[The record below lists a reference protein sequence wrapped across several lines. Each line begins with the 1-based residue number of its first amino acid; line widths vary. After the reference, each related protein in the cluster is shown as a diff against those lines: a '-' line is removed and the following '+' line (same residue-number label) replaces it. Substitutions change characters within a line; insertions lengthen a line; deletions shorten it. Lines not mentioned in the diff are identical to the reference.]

1 MKRII
6 IFSILLAWVA
16 VCGMLWSSLTEKK
29 EPGFSGPSQ
38 SINLPEEEGLMN

>member
-16 VCGMLWSSLTEKK
+16 VCGLLWSTLTEKQNT
-29 EPGFSGPSQ
+29 GVSGPSQ
-38 SINLPEEEGLMN
+38 SMNLSDEEGLMN